1 MIEIFKTME
10 GKVLEQIETVEK
22 DCWIS
27 MTNPTPQ
34 EIHQIASMCSVEEA
48 IDDEEKSVVTLF
60 RGMEFFL
67 DLVKEQKISF
77 PYTTI
82 EEYVTQTYADG
93 KEIFEK
99 LTAKYEQELK
109 EYHNKDKSFEELYG
123 NIDFF

>member
-1 MIEIFKTME
+1 MIQ
-10 GKVLEQIETVEK
+10 LEEAKFYTLLK
-22 DCWIS
+22 FFFSDFFCDYL
-27 MTNPTPQ
+27 
-34 EIHQIASMCSVEEA
+34 EEA